1 MRGSSR
7 VQWISLVTNST
18 FRNSQRC
25 QVVCNSEN
33 TCILGPDV
41 ESVFLKRFP
50 QWYET
55 DITKCRPEYHT
66 FDRWTACRIYLSCCE
81 IARVDT
87 VPGLNAEI
95 GPLCMVLNA
104 PITIFVFPCRRI
116 VHQLRCTLL
125 LVEVHPWAIF
135 LVVETEI
142 STRDSNGGHGA
153 AQPAFGLII
162 WISRSKTCTRQEVR
176 ELDDKPFISEDT
188 LKCVPAKGWSYGH
201 SLKVL

>member
-1 MRGSSR
+1 MAKTPAISS
-7 VQWISLVTNST
+7 
-18 FRNSQRC
+18 
-25 QVVCNSEN
+25 
-33 TCILGPDV
+33 
-41 ESVFLKRFP
+41 
-50 QWYET
+50 
-55 DITKCRPEYHT
+55 
-66 FDRWTACRIYLSCCE
+66 
-81 IARVDT
+81 
-87 VPGLNAEI
+87 
-95 GPLCMVLNA
+95 
-104 PITIFVFPCRRI
+104 RI

-188 LKCVPAKGWSYGH
+188 LKCVPAKG
-201 SLKVL
+201 

>member
-1 MRGSSR
+1 MLGSSR

-41 ESVFLKRFP
+41 ESVFLKIFP

-66 FDRWTACRIYLSCCE
+66 FDNTFDRWTACRIYLSCSE
-81 IARVDT
+81 TARVDT
-87 VPGLNAEI
+87 LPGLNVEI

-104 PITIFVFPCRRI
+104 PIAIFVFPCRRI

-153 AQPAFGLII
+153 AQPDFGLII
-162 WISRSKTCTRQEVR
+162 WISRSKTCTRQEVP
-176 ELDDKPFISEDT
+176 ELDDKPFYLWRHT
-188 LKCVPAKGWSYGH
+188 
-201 SLKVL
+201 